1 MGQSNTETHPCDG
14 WLIYPQISLEAK
26 MNHSKQEQLASLRKY
41 VELLESKFTIPGT
54 QFKFGIDPILNF
66 IPGLG
71 SYSGLIL
78 GFIFIF
84 LAHKKGVSGK
94 VKVLMFKNL
103 IIDHILGSLPI
114 AGYVTDF
121 FYKSNVK
128 NMRLLEE
135 HFMEEKHIGS
145 GWHLIFIFILISMAI
160 LFITIG
166 VSIWLLT
173 KLIAFISQV

>member
-1 MGQSNTETHPCDG
+1 MDN
-14 WLIYPQISLEAK
+14 
-26 MNHSKQEQLASLRKY
+26 SKQEQLESLKKY

-78 GFIFIF
+78 GLLFIF

-94 VKVLMFKNL
+94 VKVLMFRNL
-103 IIDHILGSLPI
+103 ILDYILGSLPI
-114 AGYVTDF
+114 AGYITDF
-121 FYKSNVK
+121 FYKSNEK

-135 HFMEEKHIGS
+135 HYMEEKHTGS
-145 GWHLIFIFILISMAI
+145 GWKLILIFILISISI
-160 LFITIG
+160 LFITVT
-166 VSIWLLT
+166 VSIWMLT

>member
-1 MGQSNTETHPCDG
+1 
-14 WLIYPQISLEAK
+14 
-26 MNHSKQEQLASLRKY
+26 MNQSKQQQLESLKKY

-54 QFKFGIDPILNF
+54 TFKFGIDPILNF

-78 GFIFIF
+78 GLIFIF
-84 LAHKKGVSGK
+84 LAHGKGVSGK
-94 VKVLMFKNL
+94 VKVLMFRNL
-103 IIDHILGSLPI
+103 IIDHLLGSLPI

-135 HFMEEKHIGS
+135 HFMEEKHTGS
-145 GWHLIFIFILISMAI
+145 GWKLIFIFILISIAI
-160 LFITIG
+160 LFFTVG

>member
-1 MGQSNTETHPCDG
+1 MDN
-14 WLIYPQISLEAK
+14 
-26 MNHSKQEQLASLRKY
+26 SKQEQLESLRKY

-78 GFIFIF
+78 GFVFVF

-94 VKVLMFKNL
+94 VKVLMFRNL
-103 IIDHILGSLPI
+103 ILDHILGSLPI

-121 FYKSNVK
+121 FYKSNEK

-135 HFMEEKHIGS
+135 HFMEEKHTGS
-145 GWHLIFIFILISMAI
+145 GWKLILIFILISLSI
-160 LFITIG
+160 LFIT
-166 VSIWLLT
+166 VTVFIWMLT

>member
-1 MGQSNTETHPCDG
+1 MDN
-14 WLIYPQISLEAK
+14 
-26 MNHSKQEQLASLRKY
+26 SKQEQLESLRKY

-78 GFIFIF
+78 GFVFIF

-94 VKVLMFKNL
+94 VKVLMFRNL
-103 IIDHILGSLPI
+103 ILDHILGSLPI

-121 FYKSNVK
+121 FYKSNEK

-135 HFMEEKHIGS
+135 HFMEEKHTGS
-145 GWHLIFIFILISMAI
+145 GWKLILIFILISLSI
-160 LFITIG
+160 LFIT
-166 VSIWLLT
+166 VTVFIWMLT
-173 KLIAFISQV
+173 KLIAFVSQV

>member
-1 MGQSNTETHPCDG
+1 
-14 WLIYPQISLEAK
+14 
-26 MNHSKQEQLASLRKY
+26 MNQSKQQQLESLKKY

-54 QFKFGIDPILNF
+54 RFKFGIDPILNF

-78 GFIFIF
+78 GLIFIF
-84 LAHKKGVSGK
+84 LAHGKGVSGK

-103 IIDHILGSLPI
+103 MIDHLLGSLPI

-135 HFMEEKHIGS
+135 HFMEEKHTGS
-145 GWHLIFIFILISMAI
+145 GWQLILIFLLISIAILI
-160 LFITIG
+160 ITVA

-173 KLIAFISQV
+173 KLIAFISQA

>member
-1 MGQSNTETHPCDG
+1 
-14 WLIYPQISLEAK
+14 
-26 MNHSKQEQLASLRKY
+26 MNHSKREQLESLRKY

-84 LAHKKGVSGK
+84 LAHRKGVSGK
-94 VKVLMFKNL
+94 VKVLMFRNL
-103 IIDHILGSLPI
+103 IFDYILGSLPI
-114 AGYVTDF
+114 VGYITDF
-121 FYKSNVK
+121 FYKANEK

-135 HFMEEKHIGS
+135 HFMEEKHRGS
-145 GWHLIFIFILISMAI
+145 GWQLIVVFILISIAI
-160 LFITIG
+160 LFIT
-166 VSIWLLT
+166 VAVCIWLLT
-173 KLIAFISQV
+173 KLITFISQV